1 MRRPRREPW
10 SFWCVL
16 KCSVNCPIRSLSK
29 AICTSGLP
37 VSLGCVPYWSMRD
50 FLCSLANT
58 CLVHSCLISIVVC
71 DVYRVP
77 RSRADRKGWPRK
89 TLGEQLLQIACT
101 VYHPQYEYLFFRES
115 IEQQM
120 FREFRN

>member
-77 RSRADRKGWPRK
+77 RRVVDRKGSTVKDDAPFPR
-89 TLGEQLLQIACT
+89 
-101 VYHPQYEYLFFRES
+101 HPLPAASQFRGV
-115 IEQQM
+115 IL
-120 FREFRN
+120 

>member
-77 RSRADRKGWPRK
+77 RRVVDRKGWPSGKLRK
-89 TLGEQLLQIACT
+89 TES
-101 VYHPQYEYLFFRES
+101 PSRERVRTHNAFPFLEHAKFS
-115 IEQQM
+115 LSTITDD
-120 FREFRN
+120 

>member
-1 MRRPRREPW
+1 MSRPRREPW

-16 KCSVNCPIRSLSK
+16 KCSVNWPMRSLSN

-58 CLVHSCLISIVVC
+58 CLVHSCLLIVCLC
-71 DVYRVP
+71 DVYRV
-77 RSRADRKGWPRK
+77 SRGVVDRKGAPGGIGAGGGTHCQPFAISAKR
-89 TLGEQLLQIACT
+89 TGRRPVVVL
-101 VYHPQYEYLFFRES
+101 
-115 IEQQM
+115 
-120 FREFRN
+120 

>member
-1 MRRPRREPW
+1 MRSPRREPW

-16 KCSVNCPIRSLSK
+16 KCSVNWPIRSLSN

-58 CLVHSCLISIVVC
+58 CLVHSCLLIVCLC
-71 DVYRVP
+71 DVYRV
-77 RSRADRKGWPRK
+77 SRRVGERKGGCASCFR
-89 TLGEQLLQIACT
+89 
-101 VYHPQYEYLFFRES
+101 PQES
-115 IEQQM
+115 IVLEPSSSSSSPSQPPDRRLAR
-120 FREFRN
+120 FHR